1 MNIDNISTGW
11 KNVIKKFIKENPENW
26 STLNENII
34 KQSKLEN
41 FLKIFPKP
49 ENIFKCFHFFNPED
63 TKVVILGQD
72 PYHTPDKAIGIS
84 FGVPKESKSPPS
96 LRNIEKELYNDIGKY
111 IKQKDLHYWAEQGVL
126 MLNAS
131 LSVLEKTPA
140 SHMKLWKSFTTYIID
155 YLNTNFENIVFVAW
169 GSFAYNKMLSI
180 NVDKHFVL
188 VSSHPSPF
196 SCRRNFKQFPPFLGS
211 KPFSIINSVLKKKIN
226 W

>member
-26 STLNENII
+26 STLNENIN

-41 FLKIFPKP
+41 FLEIFPKP

-84 FGVPKESKSPPS
+84 FGVPKDSKSPPS

-111 IKQKDLHYWAEQGVL
+111 RKQKDLHYWAEQGVL

-155 YLNTNFENIVFVAW
+155 YLNTNCENIVFVAW
-169 GSFAYNKMLSI
+169 GSFAYNKMLGI

-211 KPFSIINSVLKKKIN
+211 KPFSYAI
-226 W
+226 